1 MGKRRKLEG
10 KERELRWEQEGK
22 GNDMRWEEEG

>member
-1 MGKRRKLEG
+1 MGKRRNLEG